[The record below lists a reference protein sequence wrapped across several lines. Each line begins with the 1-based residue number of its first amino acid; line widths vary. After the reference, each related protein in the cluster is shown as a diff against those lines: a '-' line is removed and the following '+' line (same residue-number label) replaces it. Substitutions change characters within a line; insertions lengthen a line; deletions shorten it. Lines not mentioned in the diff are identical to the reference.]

1 MRLLE
6 LTLGTPAENLAL
18 DEALLDEAE
27 ACVAAAANADEREAE
42 DELLRIWESP
52 QQAVIL
58 GRSSPPLHEVQ
69 YAACQDLGV
78 PVLRRSSGGATVM
91 IGPGCLMYAVVLS
104 YRRHPQLKMIE
115 QAHQFVLERLR
126 EALVSLVPDIE
137 VAGTSDLTW
146 HGRKFSGNSLRCK
159 RTHLLYHGTLLYNF
173 PLERIALCL
182 GTPVRQPEYR
192 AGRSHLDFLT
202 NLPVT
207 AHSLREALCR
217 TWQADLPQHTWPQER
232 TAALLQTRYAA
243 WTP

>member
-6 LTLGTPAENLAL
+6 LTLETPAENLAL

-27 ACVAAAANADEREAE
+27 ACVAAANVDEREE
-42 DELLRIWESP
+42 DDELLRIWESP

-58 GRSSPPLHEVQ
+58 GRSSPPLQEVQ
-69 YAACQDLGV
+69 YQACQALGV

-126 EALVSLVPDIE
+126 GALVSLLPDIE
-137 VAGTSDLTW
+137 VAGTSDLIW
-146 HGRKFSGNSLRCK
+146 QGRKFSGN
-159 RTHLLYHGTLLYNF
+159 F
-173 PLERIALCL
+173 PLERVALCL

-217 TWQADLPQHTWPQER
+217 TWQADLRQRTWPQER
-232 TAALLQTRYAA
+232 TAALLQTRYVA